1 MHYRFRLLHSQL
13 NAIKIY
19 FFVGDDKTLRIFHL
33 HSQEV
38 VVVIPI
44 GYFSRCCCYS
54 YDGEFLAV
62 GFGGRAGKGKEAGD
76 GIIRLYSTDYSNI
89 KRIEELKL
97 CEKQDA
103 KQWISDIKF
112 SADSKTIVAGS
123 HDCKI
128 YIYLVVKSNLGAGNQ
143 CNLQLRTIFNK
154 HNAVINH
161 LDISLDGQF
170 LQSNC
175 SAYELL
181 FSDLKSGK
189 QITSATEVK
198 DVKWLTWTCT
208 LGTYSIVTLI

>member
-1 MHYRFRLLHSQL
+1 M
-13 NAIKIY
+13 
-19 FFVGDDKTLRIFHL
+19 
-33 HSQEV
+33 
-38 VVVIPI
+38 IPI

-54 YDGEFLAV
+54 YDGELLAV

-76 GIIRLYSTDYSNI
+76 GIVRLYSTNFCDLKSV
-89 KRIEELKL
+89 EELKL
-97 CEKQDA
+97 CERHDA

-112 SADSKTIVAGS
+112 SVDSKTVVAGS

-128 YIYLVVKSNLGAGNQ
+128 YVYNVVNSKLATGCQ
-143 CNLQLRTIFNK
+143 YNLQLRTIFNK
-154 HNAVINH
+154 HNAVLNH
-161 LDISLDGQF
+161 VDVSVDGQF

-181 FSDLKSGK
+181 FSDLKTGK

-208 LGTYSIVTLI
+208 LGRYSFLCE